1 MFQRIQQYPPITAG
15 ARIYRPRAYGDPR
28 PDGMWDGWLVFFP
41 LDGGRA
47 IATDRETTQTSFEA
61 LVHWASTVGEVYLV
75 GALDRA
81 IQIDQQPPVL
91 ADLAR
96 AEHEALEDA
105 EQLEPAADTKRVTGI
120 VDREAAASARAIA
133 EDVRQ
138 ERQATER
145 ALEVVDRMAAIPDA
159 ATVLEQSRPATAAE
173 TSRQRRRAKP
183 RKRKSKREH

>member
-1 MFQRIQQYPPITAG
+1 MFQRIQQYPLITAG

-47 IATDRETTQTSFEA
+47 IATDRETTQTSFET

-81 IQIDQQPPVL
+81 LQIDQQPPVL

-96 AEHEALEDA
+96 AEYEALEDA
-105 EQLEPAADTKRVTGI
+105 EQLEAAAI

-133 EDVRQ
+133 EDIRQ

-145 ALEVVDRMAAIPDA
+145 ALEVVDRMAALPDA
-159 ATVLEQSRPATAAE
+159 ATVLAQSRPATAAE
-173 TSRQRRRAKP
+173 TSPQRRRAKP